1 MAEKEKKKGSFFQW
15 FFMLFLIPLLFAIVL
30 SVAVMSFMGINVT
43 QLGQDVVKSVTGS
56 EESADDAGAS
66 DEELEAKEEEIVEL
80 QQRLEER
87 EQELRSVEEELEELT
102 LEAETKESGEEGEEE
117 NGGSTG
123 SAQKIYEEMKPATAA
138 AVLSQQETEI
148 IVQHLYSLQPEEQ
161 AAILEEM
168 DEELAASVV
177 SGIEGL
183 DLEQ

>member
-1 MAEKEKKKGSFFQW
+1 MAEKEKKKAGFFQW
-15 FFMLFLIPLLFAIVL
+15 FFMLFLIPLLFAVVL

-66 DEELEAKEEEIVEL
+66 GEELEAKEEEIVEL
-80 QQRLEER
+80 QQRLDER

-102 LEAETKESGEEGEEE
+102 LESETEENNEEE
-117 NGGSTG
+117 ESSGNAG

-138 AVLSQQETEI
+138 AVLGQQETEV

>member
-1 MAEKEKKKGSFFQW
+1 MAKKEKKKGGFFQW
-15 FFMLFLIPLLFAIVL
+15 FFMLFLIPLLFAVVL

-43 QLGQDVVKSVTGS
+43 QLGQDVVKSVIGS
-56 EESADDAGAS
+56 EESADDAGTS
-66 DEELEAKEEEIVEL
+66 GEELEAKEEEIVEL
-80 QQRLEER
+80 QQRLDER

-102 LEAETKESGEEGEEE
+102 LETESEENSEEE
-117 NGGSTG
+117 ESSGNTG
-123 SAQKIYEEMKPATAA
+123 SVQKIYGEMKPATAA
-138 AVLSQQETEI
+138 AVLGQQETEV
-148 IVQHLYSLQPEEQ
+148 IVQQLYSLQPEEQ